1 MSSPIPKAN
10 IDNGVELLSIL
21 KPDAPDGEE
30 VVDGE
35 DANIAL
41 NDPAVVASAKSVRF
55 VDAKESQLTPPSTG
69 HGRGM
74 CATTFVISCIFSR
87 Q

>member
-1 MSSPIPKAN
+1 MSSPIPNAN
-10 IDNGVELLSIL
+10 KDNGVELLNIL
-21 KPDAPDGEE
+21 KPDATDGQE
-30 VVDGE
+30 VVDGK
-35 DANIAL
+35 DANVAL

-74 CATTFVISCIFSR
+74 CAIFFIIS
-87 Q
+87 